1 MVSDI
6 DAVDACLE
14 FSNDHRLLVEPACG
28 ATLSALYNPIEFLMD
43 KKNILVV
50 VCGGAGVMIDKMN
63 DWKQKL
69 DNNRMQ
75 GIIGSSG

>member
-1 MVSDI
+1 
-6 DAVDACLE
+6 
-14 FSNDHRLLVEPACG
+14 
-28 ATLSALYNPIEFLMD
+28 LYNPIEFLMD